1 MATLPSIAALTGD
14 TVTQA
19 QFKTALGN
27 LRTFLFD
34 LLGDAGT
41 EAAALSAI
49 GALLNAVSAK
59 TSAYTVVADDR
70 GVLIDATS
78 GTWTLS
84 LTAAATLGAGFAFAV
99 RNSGTG
105 TITIDPNG
113 TEQIDGSTT
122 VTLPA
127 GASCL
132 VVCTGSAWRTVA
144 RTGANVV
151 DQQIFNTSGTWT
163 WTKPTSGSMV
173 LIECWGGG
181 GGGGATYQNS
191 PASGWGGG
199 GGEYVRRI
207 MRLSD
212 VGASETVTVGA
223 GGAGRTGSNGPG
235 TAGGNSSFGAHLTAY
250 GGQGGDGETAQY
262 STSDAMQLVR
272 SGYLRRVDDTF
283 GTYTASEARSMNFS
297 YEGAGGCVFFG
308 NDYSGARARNAIWGG
323 GAGGNGRN
331 GGAWLGGTS
340 VYGGAGGAGAQNGV
354 SQAVAGTQPGGG
366 GGGGWGT
373 SGGGY
378 APGANGGA
386 GRVRVTVW

>member
-14 TVTQA
+14 SVTQA
-19 QFKTALGN
+19 QFKTELGN
-27 LRTFLFD
+27 LRTFLYD

-41 EAAALSAI
+41 EAAALSAL

-59 TSAYTVVADDR
+59 TSAYTVAASDR

-84 LTAAATLGAGFAFAV
+84 LPAAATLGAGFAFAV

-105 TITIDPNG
+105 TITIDPNS
-113 TEQIDGSTT
+113 TEQIDGATT

-144 RTGANVV
+144 RTGSSVV
-151 DQQIFNTSGTWT
+151 DQQVFNTSGTWV
-163 WTKPTSGSMV
+163 KPQAGSIA

-191 PASGWGGG
+191 PPSGWGGG
-199 GGEYVRRI
+199 GGEYTRRF
-207 MRLSD
+207 MRLAD
-212 VGASETVTVGA
+212 LGATETVTVGA
-223 GGAGRTGSNGPG
+223 GGTGRTGSNGPG
-235 TAGGNSSFGAHLTAY
+235 TAGGTSSFGAHLTAY
-250 GGQGGDGETAQY
+250 GGAGGDGDTPQY
-262 STSDAMQLVR
+262 TTTDAMQLVR

-283 GTYTASEARSMNFS
+283 GTYTLDMAKAINFANDGS
-297 YEGAGGCVFFG
+297 GGCVLS
-308 NDYSGARARNAIWGG
+308 NADVSGPRTRNAIWGG
-323 GAGGNGRN
+323 GAGGNGRSSS
-331 GGAWLGGTS
+331 AFPGGTS
-340 VYGGAGGAGAQNGV
+340 IFGGAGGAGAQNGV
-354 SQAVAGTQPGGG
+354 SLAVAGSQPGGG
-366 GGGGWGT
+366 GGGGYGT